1 MSRVLLDTSVPIGA
15 GAPADVPRYR
25 IVASVPEGQFDDE
38 RRSAIVAA
46 VTERVLDADVQEELG
61 ILTDEVRAKKAG
73 EDTVISVHASD
84 TSGPS
89 ALAGQGTVEP
99 AAAAL
104 TSEPPVV
111 PAKLEGL
118 ELGPACNQCGGM
130 MQRTGSC
137 YTCPSC
143 GNNTGCG

>member
-1 MSRVLLDTSVPIGA
+1 MRWLASRFLD
-15 GAPADVPRYR
+15 
-25 IVASVPEGQFDDE
+25 PE
-38 RRSAIVAA
+38 I
-46 VTERVLDADVQEELG
+46 QEELG

-73 EDTVISVHASD
+73 EDTAISVHTSD
-84 TSGPS
+84 TAGPS
-89 ALAGQGTVEP
+89 AMAGQSAAVEP
-99 AAAAL
+99 AAAAM

-111 PAKLEGL
+111 PARLQGL